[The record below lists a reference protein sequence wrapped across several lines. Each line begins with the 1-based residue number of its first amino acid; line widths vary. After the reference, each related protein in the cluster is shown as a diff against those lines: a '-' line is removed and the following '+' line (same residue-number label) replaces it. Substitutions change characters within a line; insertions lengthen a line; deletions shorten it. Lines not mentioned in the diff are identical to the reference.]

1 MSMRLDDTSPSPAP
15 GRPASTANGF
25 GRVMVMV
32 YAIFAVSATARA
44 TYQIVARFDDAPLAF
59 SLSALAAVL
68 YVVAAVAL
76 ARSSETSRR
85 VAWISVTTE
94 LVGVVG
100 VGLFSFVRPDLFP
113 EPSVWSHLGQ
123 GYGYVPLVLPVIGLW
138 WLARTRPAS
147 VEPR

>member
-1 MSMRLDDTSPSPAP
+1 MRLDESLTSPTAGEPT
-15 GRPASTANGF
+15 STASGF

-32 YAIFAVSATARA
+32 YAIFALAATARA
-44 TYQIVARFDDAPLAF
+44 SYQIVARFDDAPLAF

-68 YVVAAVAL
+68 YIVATVAL

-85 VAWISVTTE
+85 VAWVSVTTE
-94 LVGVVG
+94 LVGVVAVG
-100 VGLFSFVRPDLFP
+100 VFSFVRSDLFP

-123 GYGYVPLVLPVIGLW
+123 GYGYVPLVLPVVGLW